1 MRELRV
7 TTRFKRDIKRA
18 WRRGKDATKVQT
30 IVEKLVAG
38 RQLEQRYRAHHL
50 IGDSARLMECHIE
63 PDWLLIWQEDEQT
76 VTLVGT
82 GTHADLFE

>member
-1 MRELRV
+1 MRRLRV

-18 WRRGKDATKVQT
+18 RRRGRDATKVKT
-30 IVEKLVAG
+30 LVEKLVAG

-50 IGDSARLMECHIE
+50 IGGSSGLMECHIE

-76 VTLVGT
+76 VTLVRT

>member
-1 MRELRV
+1 MRKLRV

-18 WRRGKDATKVQT
+18 RRRGKDAGKVQ
-30 IVEKLVAG
+30 ILVEKLAAG
-38 RQLEQRYRAHHL
+38 RQLEERYRAHRL
-50 IGDSARLMECHIE
+50 IGGSSGLMECHIE